1 MKDKLWWVLL
11 GLAAILMLSNARAGE
26 WNEKPVMCEQKEQFE
41 SLMVEQ
47 GKIIL
52 GGGDMFAT
60 VRTKNGLSDIPA
72 VLPMRLYFNPSNKH
86 FTIVEWHR
94 DYNTYCILAY
104 GEEWHIL
111 GEKS

>member
-26 WNEKPVMCEQKEQFE
+26 WNEKPVMCEQKEKFE

-52 GGGDMFAT
+52 GGGDIFAT
-60 VRTKNGLSDIPA
+60 VRTKNGLSDIQA
-72 VLPMRLYFNPSNKH
+72 VLPMRLYINPSNKH

-111 GEKS
+111 GQKS

>member
-1 MKDKLWWVLL
+1 MKDKLLWVLL

-72 VLPMRLYFNPSNKH
+72 VLPMRLYINPSNKH

-111 GEKS
+111 GQKS